1 MLDINIK
8 CKKYENTSIIQD
20 LSLQIQKN
28 DFLSIVGPSGCGK
41 TTLLQII
48 STLDKSFEG
57 EVLFNKRE
65 LDELNI
71 GFMFQD
77 SRLIPWLSI
86 YENILLVSKSKDEE
100 EIIDAL
106 IEVGLEDYIESY
118 PKELSGGMK
127 RKVAL
132 VRAFINKPKILL
144 LDEPFISLD
153 HPTAQALREELLKF
167 YKKYKPTVI
176 FVTHNLKEAISLSS
190 RIVFLDKKP
199 MKIIYEYKIEKDL
212 FYNLEDPNIDKVK
225 EKLLEKYPNI
235 LSGKIDI
242 N

>member
-8 CKKYENTSIIQD
+8 CKKYENISIIQD